1 MVAMSAYVYH
11 MGIFKY
17 VKDLVSHMGV
27 VEILAIW
34 FALSLTGALAPG
46 PLSAAVVM
54 QSGKHGKAYGI
65 LPMVGHAIVELGIVA
80 AIIVGAQ
87 IFAFDPFTIDL
98 LVGLGGVVIVFFG
111 ILALKDYRHKAPEEI
126 VEVEEGPSVSS
137 AIEATTQ
144 GAAVSILSPYFLL
157 WWAAIGLS
165 NVTLLIGEL
174 QVGVGT
180 VFIAGVLIYLTHVST
195 DFLFGA
201 VLTVGTDAAAKK
213 ADYGGLHWIN
223 IVIGIFQIVLGGYFV
238 FLALT

>member
-1 MVAMSAYVYH
+1 
-11 MGIFKY
+11 
-17 VKDLVSHMGV
+17 MGV

-54 QSGKHGKAYGI
+54 QSGRHGRLHGI

-87 IFAFDPFTIDL
+87 LFAFDPFTIDL
-98 LVGLGGVVIVFFG
+98 MVGLGGIVIVFFG
-111 ILALKDYRHKAPEEI
+111 FLALKDYRHKPP
-126 VEVEEGPSVSS
+126 VEEAELDGGLSAGSVF
-137 AIEATTQ
+137 EATTQ

-180 VFIAGVLIYLTHVST
+180 VFIAGVLIYFTHIST
-195 DFLFGA
+195 DFIFGA
-201 VLTVGTDAAAKK
+201 FLTVGTDAAAKK
-213 ADYGGLHWIN
+213 ADYRGLHWIN
-223 IVIGIFQIVLGGYFV
+223 IIIGLFQIVLGGYFV